1 MGKAA
6 SAFPGDFLEQAMWLI
21 DNGHEEEARF
31 GEFTRKRG
39 CSIHRRVYFVLAI
52 TARLKKAATE
62 TIPPTL
68 PDLHLTFPL
77 ILIG

>member
-52 TARLKKAATE
+52 TARLGRGRAPSQQSAE
-62 TIPPTL
+62 ECN
-68 PDLHLTFPL
+68 HLTDQ
-77 ILIG
+77 